1 MITSPEIDPTAISF
15 GPFHFND
22 MVFGPLQIQWYSV
35 SYLLAFATA
44 WILAIRHSD
53 KDWAPVKQHQIED
66 LMLYGMWGVILG
78 GRIGY
83 MIFYNLD
90 HWVADP
96 TLVLRLW
103 EGGMSFHGGLIGVL
117 ISTFMVAKKLQIPFL
132 SLTDFI
138 APLVPTGLLYGRLAN
153 FVNQELWGRASD
165 VPWAMI
171 FPADPTKTPRHP
183 SQLYEALGEGIL
195 LFLILSWF
203 ARKPRLKGEVSG
215 LFLLLYGTVR
225 FLIEFVRQPDTQFRD
240 AEAILEI
247 FNWMTRGQWLC
258 VPMMIGGLWLIR
270 RTIWSGFEESAD
282 GNESQ

>member
-1 MITSPEIDPTAISF
+1 ME
-15 GPFHFND
+15 
-22 MVFGPLQIQWYSV
+22 
-35 SYLLAFATA
+35 
-44 WILAIRHSD
+44 
-53 KDWAPVKQHQIED
+53 
-66 LMLYGMWGVILG
+66 
-78 GRIGY
+78 
-83 MIFYNLD
+83 
-90 HWVADP
+90 
-96 TLVLRLW
+96 
-103 EGGMSFHGGLIGVL
+103 
-117 ISTFMVAKKLQIPFL
+117 
-132 SLTDFI
+132 
-138 APLVPTGLLYGRLAN
+138 GLLRGPRDLQHTDQTALLQRHQPRGN
-153 FVNQELWGRASD
+153 GHDGD
-165 VPWAMI
+165 VDGAILSTDRFDNAESAYFFNGDDRI

-258 VPMMIGGLWLIR
+258 VPMMIVGLWLIR